1 MAAHTHR
8 RLAVLMALVLWPA
21 LVCTA
26 AAQQPS
32 RQTPVFLWGI
42 QRLGVHD
49 KAVETAVKQRLQQ
62 LGEVVLPM
70 PAQAAAATCSGPAC
84 GLALRDNTELTA
96 AQVLGGNIET
106 ADNGDWRGRLWWVDV
121 ASAKVVSR
129 AWRCRGCSLINLLPR
144 EAALLVAS
152 APAAPADVA
161 DPPSDCS
168 PKPPEPSVV
177 FTPVPPSAEP
187 MRTALENGVRISL
200 LASQGAR
207 VALAALGIE
216 LQKSLQQMGLRAS
229 LASTAP
235 SATLAASPTTEAAL
249 DVELASSS
257 HNRRGTVEEISL
269 TLRAQ
274 GRERQLRFYCP
285 AKGCQTQLAH
295 SLRINLGVLLD
306 SGDPPVVASAIVP
319 ESSRC
324 PSPPIAGVRVASAQD
339 PVLPSAQPDSTG
351 ATASASDSTVND
363 GNTAPPSDPGKP
375 NCQKKMTT
383 KTTLRVAGI
392 ALLVAGAVGMIPS
405 GIAVAFDKKETGT
418 TSWYLGEMTPNVL
431 NTRPAYIAGFTL
443 SGIGLALG
451 GGLLLGSA
459 FVKEPTLPGG
469 APCAAQ

>member
-32 RQTPVFLWGI
+32 RQTPIFLWGI

-49 KAVETAVKQRLQQ
+49 QAVETAVKQRLQQ

-121 ASAKVVSR
+121 ASGKAVSR
-129 AWRCRGCSLINLLPR
+129 AWQCRGCSLINLLPR

-168 PKPPEPSVV
+168 AKPAEPSVV
-177 FTPVPPSAEP
+177 LTPVTPFAEP
-187 MRTALENGVRISL
+187 MRTALEHGVRISL
-200 LASQGAR
+200 IVSHGAR
-207 VALAALGIE
+207 VALPALGAE
-216 LQKSLQQMGLRAS
+216 LQKSLQQMGMRAS

-235 SATLAASPTTEAAL
+235 NATLAAPTSTEAAL
-249 DVELASSS
+249 DVELASSPN
-257 HNRRGTVEEISL
+257 NRRGTVEEISL

-306 SGDPPVVASAIVP
+306 SGDPPVVASIFVP
-319 ESSRC
+319 ETSSC
-324 PSPPIAGVRVASAQD
+324 PSPPIGGVRVASMQAAGGTPESSAGAQ
-339 PVLPSAQPDSTG
+339 PVIDATRQPAALSPVPSAGNPTPDC
-351 ATASASDSTVND
+351 
-363 GNTAPPSDPGKP
+363 P
-375 NCQKKMTT
+375 KKMSSKT
-383 KTTLRVAGI
+383 KLRIAGGI
-392 ALLVAGAVGMIPS
+392 LLGGGLLGLIPS
-405 GIAVAFDKKETGT
+405 GIAVSRDMTRDGT
-418 TSWYLGEMTPNVL
+418 TALYRGQLVSNVL
-431 NTRPAYIAGFTL
+431 DTRPAYAVGFTL
-443 SGIGLALG
+443 SGLGIVAGTAAL
-451 GGLLLGSA
+451 LWSARVSGSSE
-459 FVKEPTLPGG
+459 V
-469 APCAAQ
+469 APCAP

>member
-32 RQTPVFLWGI
+32 RQTPIFLWGI
-42 QRLGVHD
+42 QRLGMHD
-49 KAVETAVKQRLQQ
+49 QAVETAVKQRLQQ

-121 ASAKVVSR
+121 ASGKAVSR
-129 AWRCRGCSLINLLPR
+129 AWQCRGCSLINLLPR

-168 PKPPEPSVV
+168 TKPAEPSVL
-177 FTPVPPSAEP
+177 FTPVAPSAEP
-187 MRTALENGVRISL
+187 LRTALEHGVRISL

-207 VALAALGIE
+207 VALPVLAAE

-229 LASTAP
+229 LASTAL
-235 SATLAASPTTEAAL
+235 STTLAAPPTTEAAL
-249 DVELASSS
+249 DVELASSPN
-257 HNRRGTVEEISL
+257 NRRGTVEEISL

-285 AKGCQTQLAH
+285 AKGCQTQLAR
-295 SLRINLGVLLD
+295 SMRINLGVLLE
-306 SGDPPVVASAIVP
+306 SGEPPVVASVIVP
-319 ESSRC
+319 ETSRC
-324 PSPPIAGVRVASAQD
+324 PSPPIGGTRVASLQD
-339 PVLPSAQPDSTG
+339 SNLPTGGSGAALPAVPAAETQPVVETNPGHKDDPAKPCGKSISTR
-351 ATASASDSTVND
+351 A
-363 GNTAPPSDPGKP
+363 K
-375 NCQKKMTT
+375 
-383 KTTLRVAGI
+383 LRIAGGVVLGLG
-392 ALLVAGAVGMIPS
+392 LLGLIPS
-405 GIAVAFDKKETGT
+405 GVAVSLDLTPDGT
-418 TSWYLGEMTPNVL
+418 TGIYRGQSVPNVL
-431 NTRPAYIAGFTL
+431 DTRPAYTAGFVL
-443 SGIGLALG
+443 SSVGIAI
-451 GGLLLGSA
+451 GSA
-459 FVKEPTLPGG
+459 LLIGSTRASTSSKDI
-469 APCAAQ
+469 PCER